1 MELFKLFGTI
11 ALNGVDETHSALDGI
26 TNKASGIGSKIASGV
41 GSVAKTVG
49 TAAVG
54 AVAATTTAV
63 AAIGKAAVSSYA
75 EYEQLVGG
83 VDTLFKESSQKVQ
96 DYADNAYKTAGMS
109 ANAYMDTVTSFSAS
123 LLQGLGGDTEAAAE
137 MANTAITDMS
147 DNANK
152 MGTDMASIQNAY
164 QGFAKKNYTM
174 LDNLKLG
181 YGGTA
186 SEMARLV
193 NESGV
198 LGDSI
203 TVTAETV
210 NNVSFDKI
218 IEAIHVVQEEMG
230 IAGTTAKEAATTIS
244 GSLSSVKAS
253 WSNLLTG
260 MSSDDADISQLVGN
274 LTDSIE
280 TAASN
285 LLPRITETIGGI
297 GEAAVQLAPVFAE
310 SISKLVTDVAPD
322 LLQAGIELADALLT
336 SFANSLGDISPIL
349 EPVGQMILEVKE
361 SISNIFSTLG
371 DSINWDTLFSG
382 MQTALEV
389 VCELVT
395 NVVGGLED
403 LVEYATTEGTPL
415 NDFFL
420 NLKETA
426 SQVVTWFKENWGSI
440 GDTFDGL
447 KETLGGACEKLVDA
461 FNTVLT
467 AVNENDGIA
476 DALSW
481 LKTNVFDPLVDTFG
495 ALVDA
500 GASVAGII
508 ADVIAAIITAAQ
520 SDETLIGK
528 VVQWIGTDLKLAF
541 DNVRQAAEF
550 LANFLN
556 GDMEAAFE
564 NIQTIGENVALA
576 WEETFNLVKGILE
589 EIVEL
594 FENNFNEGI
603 DKANGLFN
611 KVQLNEEDVTLIGD
625 MSKPYTGTSP
635 DFSVGSVGAES
646 MLPGATTSTAHKT
659 SGSVSLSNKG
669 NKSKTEFYASGAVLT
684 EPTAFGLNPYTGKTM
699 IGGES
704 GAEAIAPIDTLQ
716 GYVSEAVEAKTSG
729 MNDTLNRILDA
740 LVVMNDNMGANMREA
755 MEGVSLRMNNRE
767 LARAVKGVV

>member
-1 MELFKLFGTI
+1 LELFKLFGTI

-336 SFANSLGDISPIL
+336 SFANSLSDISPIL
-349 EPVGQMILEVKE
+349 APIGQMILEVKE

-395 NVVGGLED
+395 TVVGGLED
-403 LVEYATTEGTPL
+403 LVAYATTEGTPL

-440 GDTFDGL
+440 GETFDGL
-447 KETLGGACEKLVDA
+447 KEKLGGACEKLVEA
-461 FNTVLT
+461 FNTVL
-467 AVNENDGIA
+467 AAINENNGIS
-476 DALSW
+476 DALTW
-481 LKTNVFDPLVDTFG
+481 LKTNVFDPLVETFS

-500 GASVAGII
+500 GASVAQII
-508 ADVIAAIITAAQ
+508 SDVIAAIITAAQ

-528 VVQWIGTDLKLAF
+528 VVKWIGEDLKIAF
-541 DNVRQAAEF
+541 DLVKESAEL

-556 GDMEAAFE
+556 GDMEAAME
-564 NIQTIGENVALA
+564 NIKNIGEDVGKA

-611 KVQLNEEDVTLIGD
+611 TVQLNQEDMTLLGD
-625 MSKPYTGTSP
+625 LGVSQTVNRP
-635 DFSVGSVGAES
+635 DFTDGMGSGAS
-646 MLPGATTSTAHKT
+646 WLTDGMTS
-659 SGSVSLSNKG
+659 KG
-669 NKSKTEFYASGAVLT
+669 NTKGTATKGSAKKNTTEFYASGAVLT

>member
-83 VDTLFKESSQKVQ
+83 VDTLFKDSSKKVQ
-96 DYADNAYKTAGMS
+96 GYADQAYKTAGMS
-109 ANAYMDTVTSFSAS
+109 ANDYMDTVTSFSAS
-123 LLQGLGGDTEAAAE
+123 LLQGLAGDTEAAAE
-137 MANTAITDMS
+137 IANMAIIDMS

-152 MGTDMASIQNAY
+152 MGSDMASIQNAY

-186 SEMARLV
+186 AEMARLV

-198 LGDSI
+198 LGEAI
-203 TVTAETV
+203 EVTAETI

-230 IAGTTAKEAATTIS
+230 IAGTTAKEAASTIS
-244 GSLSSVKAS
+244 GSLSSVRGA

-260 MSSDDADISQLVGN
+260 MSRDDADIGQLISDFTES
-274 LTDSIE
+274 LE
-280 TAASN
+280 TAADN
-285 LLPRITETIGGI
+285 LLPRITETISGI
-297 GEAAVQLAPVFAE
+297 GEAAVQLAPFFAE
-310 SISKLVTDVAPD
+310 AVSTLVTDVAPD
-322 LLQAGIELADALLT
+322 LINAGIELADALIT
-336 SFANSLGDISPIL
+336 SFAENLGDISPAL
-349 EPVGQMILEVKE
+349 EPVGEMILNVKE
-361 SISNIFSTLG
+361 SLTNIF
-371 DSINWDTLFSG
+371 DTIGENIDWESVFSG
-382 MQTALEV
+382 MQEALEV
-389 VCELVT
+389 VCGLIE
-395 NVVGGLED
+395 NVVDGFEN

-415 NDFFL
+415 NDLFN
-420 NLKETA
+420 NLKESA
-426 SQVVTWFKENWGSI
+426 SQVVTWFAENWPKIGESFDSVNEKLGDAGEKIIGAFSGIVEEINRDGGISAALDGVMSVVTPLAEGFGNIVELGGSVATII
-440 GDTFDGL
+440 GDVTEGL
-447 KETLGGACEKLVDA
+447 IRMGKDEG
-461 FNTVLT
+461 
-467 AVNENDGIA
+467 
-476 DALSW
+476 SW
-481 LKTNVFDPLVDTFG
+481 LHKAIEWVEIDLVLAWEKANETIQAVSDLLTG
-495 ALVDA
+495 
-500 GASVAGII
+500 
-508 ADVIAAIITAAQ
+508 DV
-520 SDETLIGK
+520 
-528 VVQWIGTDLKLAF
+528 
-541 DNVRQAAEF
+541 
-550 LANFLN
+550 
-556 GDMEAAFE
+556 EAAFE
-564 NIQTIGENVALA
+564 HVQTIGSNTADAIQEKWDLLKQTIQELLGYI
-576 WEETFNLVKGILE
+576 EEAKLE
-589 EIVEL
+589 
-594 FENNFNEGI
+594 
-603 DKANGLFN
+603 AQGLFAT
-611 KVQLNEEDVTLIGD
+611 VQLNKEDVTLIGD
-625 MSKPYTGTSP
+625 YDWKSGLGDNPDFTSDLGGTSP
-635 DFSVGSVGAES
+635 FSDNWGN
-646 MLPGATTSTAHKT
+646 TSTKP
-659 SGSVSLSNKG
+659 SISDKG
-669 NKSKTEFYASGAVLT
+669 NKQDKEFYASGAVLT

>member
-1 MELFKLFGTI
+1 
-11 ALNGVDETHSALDGI
+11 
-26 TNKASGIGSKIASGV
+26 
-41 GSVAKTVG
+41 
-49 TAAVG
+49 
-54 AVAATTTAV
+54 
-63 AAIGKAAVSSYA
+63 
-75 EYEQLVGG
+75 
-83 VDTLFKESSQKVQ
+83 
-96 DYADNAYKTAGMS
+96 
-109 ANAYMDTVTSFSAS
+109 
-123 LLQGLGGDTEAAAE
+123 
-137 MANTAITDMS
+137 
-147 DNANK
+147 
-152 MGTDMASIQNAY
+152 
-164 QGFAKKNYTM
+164 
-174 LDNLKLG
+174 
-181 YGGTA
+181 
-186 SEMARLV
+186 MARLV

-198 LGDSI
+198 LGEAI
-203 TVTAETV
+203 TVTAETI
-210 NNVSFDKI
+210 NDVSFDKI

-230 IAGTTAKEAATTIS
+230 IAGTTAAEAASTIS

-322 LLQAGIELADALLT
+322 LLQAGIDLADALLT

-371 DSINWDTLFSG
+371 DSINWDSLFSG

-395 NVVGGLED
+395 TVVGGLED
-403 LVEYATTEGTPL
+403 LVTYATTEGTPL

-426 SQVVTWFKENWGSI
+426 SQVVTWFKENWGGI
-440 GDTFDGL
+440 GETFDGL
-447 KETLGGACEKLVDA
+447 KEKLGGACEKLVEA

-467 AVNENDGIA
+467 AINENNGIS
-476 DALSW
+476 DALTW
-481 LKTNVFDPLVDTFG
+481 LKTNVFDPLVDAFG
-495 ALVDA
+495 SLVDA
-500 GASVAGII
+500 GASLAGII
-508 ADVIAAIITAAQ
+508 ADVFAAIITAAQ

-528 VVQWIGTDLKLAF
+528 VVKWIGEDLKLAF
-541 DNVRQAAEF
+541 DNIKNAAEL

-556 GDMEAAFE
+556 GDMEAAME
-564 NIQTIGENVALA
+564 NIKQIGENIATE
-576 WEETFNLVKGILE
+576 WENSFNLVKGILQ
-589 EIVEL
+589 EIIQL
-594 FENNFNEGI
+594 FQTNFQSGV
-603 DKANGLFN
+603 DAASGLFDTVQMN
-611 KVQLNEEDVTLIGD
+611 KEDVTLLGD
-625 MSKPYTGTSP
+625 LGVTQTTNQP
-635 DFSVGSVGAES
+635 DFSIGSVGGEYLFDNITS
-646 MLPGATTSTAHKT
+646 KGGTKGTTTK
-659 SGSVSLSNKG
+659 SVSKN
-669 NKSKTEFYASGAVLT
+669 TQEFYASGAVLT

-740 LVVMNDNMGANMREA
+740 LIVMNDNMGASMREA

-767 LARAVKGVV
+767 LARAVKAVN

>member
-310 SISKLVTDVAPD
+310 SISKLVSDIAPD

-371 DSINWDTLFSG
+371 DSINWDSLFSG

-395 NVVGGLED
+395 TVVGGLED
-403 LVEYATTEGTPL
+403 LVAYATTEGTPL

-426 SQVVTWFKENWGSI
+426 SQVVTWFKENWGGLSE
-440 GDTFDGL
+440 TFNGVTE
-447 KETLGGACEKLVDA
+447 KIAGAYEELIEAYNKIIS
-461 FNTVLT
+461 
-467 AVNENDGIA
+467 AVNEDNGVA
-476 DALSW
+476 DALTW
-481 LKTNVFDPLVDTFG
+481 IKNNVVDPLAEAFG

-500 GASVAGII
+500 AGSVAGII
-508 ADVIAAIITAAQ
+508 GDVFAAIIDAAKN
-520 SDETLIGK
+520 DETLIGK

-541 DNVRQAAEF
+541 DNVKNAAEL

-556 GDMEAAFE
+556 GDMESAME
-564 NIQTIGENVALA
+564 NIKQIGENVAESWKNA
-576 WEETFNLVKGILE
+576 FDLVKGILQ
-589 EIVEL
+589 EIIQL
-594 FENNFNEGI
+594 FQTNFQSGV
-603 DKANGLFN
+603 DAASGLFDTVQMN
-611 KVQLNEEDVTLIGD
+611 KEDVTLLGD
-625 MSKPYTGTSP
+625 LGVTQTTNQP
-635 DFSVGSVGAES
+635 DFSIGSVGGEYLFDNITS
-646 MLPGATTSTAHKT
+646 KGGTKGSTT
-659 SGSVSLSNKG
+659 
-669 NKSKTEFYASGAVLT
+669 KSASKNTQEFYASGAVLT